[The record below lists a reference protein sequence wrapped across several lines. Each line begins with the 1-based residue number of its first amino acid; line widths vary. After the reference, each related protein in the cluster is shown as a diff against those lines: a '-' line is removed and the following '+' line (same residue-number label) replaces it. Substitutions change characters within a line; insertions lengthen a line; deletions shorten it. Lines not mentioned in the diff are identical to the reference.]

1 MKGLERLERGGYPPI
16 NLVPG
21 EVSQD
26 AATMSWIY
34 HATDGDTGAAV
45 TGHLVR
51 ETCTVGAS
59 DVKYAFKVE
68 LDHAQIGALQG
79 CARMEPEQFPEFKQK
94 NLDDDDPDKKP
105 VGPPPITNF
114 KAPISYAYVEASGRV
129 VLRRKG
135 VTQLLAERGSQLSVS
150 HDGNRV
156 LFTREDGGA
165 SAIWL
170 YDSPTRKTREW
181 LGGGAQQAFWSA
193 DDTRVAFLKQAGTG
207 WQVWIAPAGEPG
219 QATQAYAG
227 DVTSLDGWVDEHAVL
242 ASDANNFYW
251 IGDAGGVTATL
262 AARDL
267 YGDQYGRP
275 AMDDVRVNPANSDIL
290 LVSAAILKPAPGM
303 PTEPRT
309 GLGAGF
315 FYYEVKSKRRVLLS
329 PPDLFATSAGWSR
342 DGIQIFYTSRE
353 TRGTVVERV
362 FWDGS
367 EVKRYAAGS
376 DLVVGQ

>member
-1 MKGLERLERGGYPPI
+1 
-16 NLVPG
+16 
-21 EVSQD
+21 
-26 AATMSWIY
+26 
-34 HATDGDTGAAV
+34 
-45 TGHLVR
+45 
-51 ETCTVGAS
+51 
-59 DVKYAFKVE
+59 
-68 LDHAQIGALQG
+68 
-79 CARMEPEQFPEFKQK
+79 
-94 NLDDDDPDKKP
+94 
-105 VGPPPITNF
+105 
-114 KAPISYAYVEASGRV
+114 PISYAYVEASGRV

-156 LFTREDGGA
+156 LFTREEGGLT
-165 SAIWL
+165 AIWM
-170 YDSPTRKTREW
+170 YDAVTKQKTEW
-181 LGGGAQQAFWSA
+181 LRGGVQRAFWSP
-193 DDTRVAFLKQAGTG
+193 DDMRVAFLKPSGSG